1 MKILLAKHGES
12 EHNARLT
19 EDKDS
24 ILTKKGRMHTVYLGK
39 KLKKENISEI
49 YTSNLKRAKKTAGII
64 SKIIKVPVK
73 SYFDELNEYPSYN
86 LKIRLLGLL
95 NDRIGRLKKILTEI
109 TKNREKNKTILIV
122 AHGVT
127 NRMIVG
133 HLLEIPFG
141 RYLLRFVQHNT
152 GLNVL
157 EWSKKHNDWRLE
169 SMNDLSHLPERLKRV
184 LK

>member
-1 MKILLAKHGES
+1 M
-12 EHNARLT
+12 
-19 EDKDS
+19 
-24 ILTKKGRMHTVYLGK
+24 
-39 KLKKENISEI
+39 
-49 YTSNLKRAKKTAGII
+49 
-64 SKIIKVPVK
+64 
-73 SYFDELNEYPSYN
+73 
-86 LKIRLLGLL
+86 

-141 RYLLRFVQHNT
+141 RHLLRFVQHNT
-152 GLNVL
+152 GLDVL

-169 SMNDLSHLPERLKRV
+169 SMNDLSHLPERLKMV